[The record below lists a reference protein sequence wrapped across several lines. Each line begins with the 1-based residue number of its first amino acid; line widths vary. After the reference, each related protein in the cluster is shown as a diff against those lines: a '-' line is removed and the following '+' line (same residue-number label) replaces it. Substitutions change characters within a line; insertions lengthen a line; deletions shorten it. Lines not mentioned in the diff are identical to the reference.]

1 MSDALMYGQRF
12 RTFNL
17 LDDFSREV
25 LAVEVDT
32 NLPAARIIRVLDSLP
47 DEPNNM
53 GLTLNSSNPASLHKT
68 CMWSG
73 STVPF
78 TKRY

>member
-1 MSDALMYGQRF
+1 MYGQRF

-32 NLPAARIIRVLDSLP
+32 NLPAARIIRALDRI
-47 DEPNNM
+47 
-53 GLTLNSSNPASLHKT
+53 AA
-68 CMWSG
+68 
-73 STVPF
+73 
-78 TKRY
+78 